1 MLPQGMGGALKVPK
15 PIQGFKLSQ
24 NIYLSNVESN
34 IFSQLETRQF
44 TFTWEKNKNKNK
56 QPPISCCPKVW
67 VAP

>member
-34 IFSQLETRQF
+34 IFSQLEIKRESLHHQSIPC
-44 TFTWEKNKNKNK
+44 ENINK
-56 QPPISCCPKVW
+56 
-67 VAP
+67 